1 MDEPGHIYIGL
12 GSNLPS
18 PRHGAPAQV
27 IESALAAL
35 IAAGIAVRRR
45 SRLWRSAPVPA
56 SDQPWFVNAV
66 AQVATSLAPAELLE
80 RLHAIEAAFGR
91 ARTSPNAARIL
102 DLDLLD
108 YRGEMRA
115 GGGAE
120 PVLPHPRLAER
131 AFVLRPLAEIAPDWR
146 HPANGRTVGE
156 LIAALGPE
164 QACEPLDSGN

>member
-1 MDEPGHIYIGL
+1 MDEPARIYIGL

-18 PRHGAPAQV
+18 PRHGTPAQV
-27 IESALAAL
+27 IEAALAAL
-35 IAAGIAVRRR
+35 AAAGIAVRRR
-45 SRLWRSAPVPA
+45 SRLWRSAPIPA

-66 AQVATSLAPAELLE
+66 AELATSLAPAELLR
-80 RLHAIEAAFGR
+80 RLHGIEAAFGR
-91 ARTSPNAARIL
+91 VRATRNAARIL

-108 YRGEMRA
+108 YRGAVQTGA
-115 GGGAE
+115 GDE

-146 HPANGRTVGE
+146 HPTSGRTVGD

-164 QACEPLDSGN
+164 QACEPLE